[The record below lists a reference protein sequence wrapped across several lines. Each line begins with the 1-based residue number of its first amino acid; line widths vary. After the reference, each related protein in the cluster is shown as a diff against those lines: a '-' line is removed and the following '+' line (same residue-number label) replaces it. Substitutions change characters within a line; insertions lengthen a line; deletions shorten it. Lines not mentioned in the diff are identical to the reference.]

1 MFFTIEKFEKR
12 VEELEHRRYF
22 GMRSIA
28 PFAAMPGDLPE
39 DSHYHGAPPEQD
51 SREWK
56 EFGLN
61 DFFVGR
67 DRYLWLDKELTLPPA
82 MEGCRVAGR
91 FDFGETGGG
100 NTNGFE
106 SLLYVDGHPYQGVDG
121 NHREVLFKDRE
132 GQAVRLTFLL
142 WTGLEG
148 GGPHRTFYHQCRQAE
163 VGYLHEKTDEF
174 YYLAKSVTETLRVLS
189 EDDVNYAGLKAALDR
204 ALLCIDWD
212 SDGIWT
218 TGGGHDFGEIWAAGD
233 GHGTGETWVG
243 AARAQAGFYASVGQA
258 LEVLTEEL
266 SRMEKQTDVTVHAV
280 GHTHIDVAW
289 LWRLKHTRE
298 KAQRSFATV
307 LRLMDEFDD
316 YVFLQTQ
323 PQLYQYIKEDCPE
336 IYEGIRQKIREGK
349 WEPDGGMWVESDC
362 NIPSGES
369 LVRQFLHGTRFIER
383 EFGKKCEYLWL
394 PDVFGYS
401 WALPQILKLCEI
413 DTFMT
418 TKISW
423 NQYNTIPNDLFWWR
437 GIDGTEVLTYFV
449 NTPDEGR
456 GMTDRFSTYSGHMTA
471 RSILGSWKKFRNKDL
486 SRETLIA
493 YGYGDGGGG
502 VNREMLMMRR
512 AMDQTPGLPHV
523 KTGTAG
529 AFFRKMHENVERT
542 DRYVPVWDGE
552 LYLEYHRGTYT
563 SQAYNKKMNRHMEH
577 KLALAEWLAS
587 VDFFSGGSYP
597 QKEINESWECVLLHQ
612 FHDIIPGSSI
622 HEVYEDSRVN
632 YRRAEEQVD
641 QVIRAALGRLAGQ
654 PRPEVQ
660 TEQPRPEASAGKGA
674 AHMSENVSKS
684 AGQNAQ
690 RFAVCSVSSFGGQ
703 ELVHIPVREDGTFY
717 DEEGNV
723 LAAGKTADGWDVQV
737 EVEPFA
743 GRNITF
749 IPGAAEPHDEIDAA
763 RRDEASVTAVAPA
776 SDTADQQGCEVFRFG
791 DNTLETPFYS
801 IVWNE
806 AGQLTRLYDKQA
818 GRSVL
823 RPGESGNVLEIY
835 EDKPMDFDAW
845 DIDIY
850 YTQKME
856 TMRICEPVRL
866 VERHGLKAVVR
877 FVYAYRKSRL
887 VQDMVVYRDSR
898 RIDFKTHVDWHEDH
912 RLLKT
917 AFYTDIR
924 ATKATYDVQ
933 FGHVERPTHWN
944 TSWDWARFEV
954 CGHQWADLSET
965 GYGVSLLNDC
975 KYGYSIRDNA
985 MKLTLLKS
993 AKYPDMT
1000 ADMGEHDFIY
1010 ALYPHEGAVTEG
1022 GTMEEARR
1030 LNAPA
1035 LAVPGGFRDEKKI
1048 VRVEEITPTAARGP
1062 EEKLPGCVARKP
1074 EEKLSGCA
1082 ARETE
1087 EKLSG
1092 CAAREA
1098 EKKLSGCAAWE
1109 TKADLAQNAACG
1121 VQIDAI
1127 KKAEDEDCLIV
1138 RMHECRG
1145 GRSRVRVS
1153 SDYPVRRIVPCNLL
1167 EHDLAAEEAQVSAG
1181 TAELVFHP
1189 FEIKTLKLYI
1199 DK

>member
-1 MFFTIEKFEKR
+1 MFFFFFKFEKR

-369 LVRQFLHGTRFIER
+369 LVRQFLHGTRFFER

-486 SRETLIA
+486 SR
-493 YGYGDGGGG
+493 
-502 VNREMLMMRR
+502 
-512 AMDQTPGLPHV
+512 
-523 KTGTAG
+523 
-529 AFFRKMHENVERT
+529 
-542 DRYVPVWDGE
+542 
-552 LYLEYHRGTYT
+552 
-563 SQAYNKKMNRHMEH
+563 
-577 KLALAEWLAS
+577 
-587 VDFFSGGSYP
+587 
-597 QKEINESWECVLLHQ
+597 
-612 FHDIIPGSSI
+612 
-622 HEVYEDSRVN
+622 
-632 YRRAEEQVD
+632 
-641 QVIRAALGRLAGQ
+641 
-654 PRPEVQ
+654 
-660 TEQPRPEASAGKGA
+660 
-674 AHMSENVSKS
+674 
-684 AGQNAQ
+684 
-690 RFAVCSVSSFGGQ
+690 
-703 ELVHIPVREDGTFY
+703 
-717 DEEGNV
+717 
-723 LAAGKTADGWDVQV
+723 
-737 EVEPFA
+737 
-743 GRNITF
+743 
-749 IPGAAEPHDEIDAA
+749 
-763 RRDEASVTAVAPA
+763 
-776 SDTADQQGCEVFRFG
+776 
-791 DNTLETPFYS
+791 
-801 IVWNE
+801 
-806 AGQLTRLYDKQA
+806 
-818 GRSVL
+818 
-823 RPGESGNVLEIY
+823 
-835 EDKPMDFDAW
+835 
-845 DIDIY
+845 
-850 YTQKME
+850 
-856 TMRICEPVRL
+856 
-866 VERHGLKAVVR
+866 
-877 FVYAYRKSRL
+877 
-887 VQDMVVYRDSR
+887 
-898 RIDFKTHVDWHEDH
+898 
-912 RLLKT
+912 
-917 AFYTDIR
+917 
-924 ATKATYDVQ
+924 
-933 FGHVERPTHWN
+933 
-944 TSWDWARFEV
+944 
-954 CGHQWADLSET
+954 
-965 GYGVSLLNDC
+965 
-975 KYGYSIRDNA
+975 
-985 MKLTLLKS
+985 
-993 AKYPDMT
+993 
-1000 ADMGEHDFIY
+1000 
-1010 ALYPHEGAVTEG
+1010 
-1022 GTMEEARR
+1022 
-1030 LNAPA
+1030 
-1035 LAVPGGFRDEKKI
+1035 
-1048 VRVEEITPTAARGP
+1048 
-1062 EEKLPGCVARKP
+1062 
-1074 EEKLSGCA
+1074 
-1082 ARETE
+1082 
-1087 EKLSG
+1087 
-1092 CAAREA
+1092 
-1098 EKKLSGCAAWE
+1098 
-1109 TKADLAQNAACG
+1109 
-1121 VQIDAI
+1121 
-1127 KKAEDEDCLIV
+1127 
-1138 RMHECRG
+1138 
-1145 GRSRVRVS
+1145 
-1153 SDYPVRRIVPCNLL
+1153 
-1167 EHDLAAEEAQVSAG
+1167 
-1181 TAELVFHP
+1181 
-1189 FEIKTLKLYI
+1189 
-1199 DK
+1199 

>member
-1 MFFTIEKFEKR
+1 MSGEETLMFFTIEKFEKR

-22 GMRSIA
+22 GMRGIA
-28 PFAAMPGDLPE
+28 PFAAMPGELPE
-39 DSHYHGAPPEQD
+39 DAHYHGAPPERRMPEQG

-56 EFGLN
+56 AFGLN

-67 DRYLWLDKELTLPPA
+67 DRYLWLEKELTLPQA
-82 MEGCRVAGR
+82 IEGCRVAGL

-106 SLLYVDGHPYQGVDG
+106 SLLYVDGHLYQGVDG

-148 GGPHRTFYHQCRQAE
+148 GGAHRTFYHQCRQAD
-163 VGYLHEKTDEF
+163 VGYLHENTDAF
-174 YYLAKSVTETLRVLS
+174 YHLAKAVTETLRILS
-189 EDDVNYAGLKAALDR
+189 EDDANYAGLMAALDR

-212 SDGIWT
+212 SGEGWTDRGGNDPGEGWMDRGGNDPGEGWT
-218 TGGGHDFGEIWAAGD
+218 TRGGHD
-233 GHGTGETWVG
+233 TGGAWTTD
-243 AARAQAGFYASVGQA
+243 AAREQAGFYASVGKA
-258 LEVLTEEL
+258 YEVLTQEL
-266 SRMEKQTDVTVHAV
+266 SRMEKRTDIAVHAV

-298 KAQRSFATV
+298 KVQRSFATV
-307 LRLMDEFDD
+307 LRLMEEDED

-323 PQLYQYIKEDCPE
+323 PQLYQYIREDCPE

-349 WEPDGGMWVESDC
+349 WEPDGGMWVEADC

-369 LVRQFLHGTRFIER
+369 LVRQFLYGTRFFER

-401 WALPQILKLCEI
+401 WALPQILKLCGI

-423 NQYNTIPNDLFWWR
+423 NQFNTIPNDLFWWR

-471 RSILGSWKKFRNKDL
+471 RSVLGSWKKFRNKDL

-502 VNREMLMMRR
+502 VNREMLAMRR
-512 AMDQTPGLPHV
+512 ALDLVPGLPQV
-523 KTGTAG
+523 KAGTAG
-529 AFFRKMHENVERT
+529 AFFRKMHENVENT

-563 SQAYNKKMNRHMEH
+563 SQAYNKKTNRRLEH
-577 KLALAEWLAS
+577 RLLQAEWLSSLA
-587 VDFFSGGSYP
+587 FTQGGAYP
-597 QKEINESWECVLLHQ
+597 QEELHKSWECVLLHQ

-622 HEVYEDSRVN
+622 HEVYEDSHVN
-632 YRRAEEQVD
+632 YGKAERRLDAVLENV
-641 QVIRAALGRLAGQ
+641 LGYLTGQ
-654 PRPEVQ
+654 TGHQ
-660 TEQPRPEASAGKGA
+660 PEAPVGRDFSIYSAG
-674 AHMSENVSKS
+674 
-684 AGQNAQ
+684 
-690 RFAVCSVSSFGGQ
+690 SFGGR
-703 ELVHIPVREDGTFY
+703 ELVSVPVAEPGHFY
-717 DEEGNV
+717 NEEGKE
-723 LAAGKTADGWDVQV
+723 LEADKTAKGYELLVD
-737 EVEPFA
+737 VEPFA
-743 GRNITF
+743 VQRVTF
-749 IPGAAEPHDEIDAA
+749 VPDEGAMPGGDAPDEKAVPGGDGT
-763 RRDEASVTAVAPA
+763 DEKAGASQRT
-776 SDTADQQGCEVFRFG
+776 FLYK
-791 DNTLETPFYS
+791 DNTLETPFYCLA
-801 IVWNE
+801 WNAE
-806 AGQLTRLYDKQA
+806 GQLVRLYDKLA

-823 RPGESGNVLEIY
+823 REGAKGNVLEVY

-856 TMRICEPVRL
+856 TMGICEPVRL
-866 VERHGLKAVVR
+866 VEQNAFKVVLR
-877 FVYAYRKSRL
+877 FVYKYRRSRL
-887 VQDMVVYRDSR
+887 VQDMVLYRDSR
-898 RIDFKTHVDWHEDH
+898 RIDFKTRVDWQEEH

-924 ATKATYDVQ
+924 ATKATYDTQ

-954 CGHQWADLSET
+954 CGHQWADLSEN

-975 KYGYSIRDNA
+975 KYGYSIRDHA

-993 AKYPDMT
+993 AKYPDTT
-1000 ADMGEHDFIY
+1000 ADMGEHDFTY

-1022 GTMEEARR
+1022 GTMEEAAR

-1035 LAVPGGFRDEKKI
+1035 QILPGRFRDERRI
-1048 VRVEEITPTAARGP
+1048 LRVEEITPSVAREP
-1062 EEKLPGCVARKP
+1062 ETGQAGCIAWKPETGQAGCIAREPEAGQTGCIARKP
-1074 EEKLSGCA
+1074 ETDS
-1082 ARETE
+1082 AR
-1087 EKLSG
+1087 S
-1092 CAAREA
+1092 
-1098 EKKLSGCAAWE
+1098 
-1109 TKADLAQNAACG
+1109 AACG
-1121 VQIDAI
+1121 VRIDAI
-1127 KKAEDEDCLIV
+1127 KKAEDEGCLVV

-1145 GRSRVRVS
+1145 GRRRVRIG
-1153 SDYPVRRIVPCNLL
+1153 SDYPVEKIVPCNLL
-1167 EHDLAAEEAQVSAG
+1167 EYDSEMEEQSRCGEKAG
-1181 TAELVFHP
+1181 EELVFHP
-1189 FEIKTLKLYI
+1189 FEIKTLKLYME
-1199 DK
+1199 KQ